1 MRELI
6 ERLKAEKKAINKE
19 KAKRHHNE
27 AEGREHAYVTGVK
40 AAKTWIQNASYQ
52 EIKEVLR
59 RGDGHKGAKR
69 FALKRNIFFTW
80 IEKACPDEAREHKW
94 LYNDSFMNGWREG
107 VSLTWESIRNDV
119 DGK

>member
-6 ERLKAEKKAINKE
+6 ERLKAEKTAINKE
-19 KAKRHHNE
+19 AAKRRHDE
-27 AEGREHAYVTGVK
+27 SEGRECAYLTGEK
-40 AAKTWIQNASYQ
+40 AAKKWIESASYQ

-59 RGDGHKGAKR
+59 RGGGQQGAKR
-69 FALKRNIFFTW
+69 FALKRDIYFKW

-94 LYNDSFMNGWREG
+94 LYNDSFMNGWRQG
-107 VSLTWESIRNDV
+107 VFLTWESIKNDV